1 MIVPF
6 NIAMEHSPE
15 SALLVLLLRV
25 KYGSS
30 AETEIDLFI
39 KEHAVN
45 YEKLFQ
51 LLKEHEVESILY
63 NTPVY
68 DFSDA
73 KVQLY
78 DLKQR
83 IEKRARINLL
93 LFTELLQ
100 LNSLLQENGFNFIF
114 YKGVLLSKLLFDDFT
129 TRSTSDIDVLIR
141 ATEFPAIRRLLLQN
155 GYEEVYFYPEN
166 YADYY
171 IKISREFTFKRKL
184 SDDLFISIEIQW
196 APLPAMYSIP
206 YNNDYFFENITTI
219 KLSGQDIPILKNE
232 QLLLILLL
240 HHGIADLWRN
250 FKHVFD
256 LAMFIKRYGKSLHW
270 EEIFI
275 QIEKW
280 NMSKSAF
287 VGLYLCKDLL
297 GSDFPFEVPL
307 NRYRSEGE
315 KVKSSL
321 LSYPLLP
328 KRKKNYSN
336 VQRQLLMSDNVLE
349 RSKLLLGYVETFL
362 YPSTT
367 DLEYLKFPKYL
378 FPLYFI
384 TKHFRF
390 ILKNRK

>member
-1 MIVPF
+1 MIAPL
-6 NIAMEHSPE
+6 NIAKEYSPE

-30 AETEIDLFI
+30 AVTEIDLFI
-39 KEHAVN
+39 KDHAIN

-63 NTPVY
+63 SIPVY

-73 KVQLY
+73 KTQLS

-83 IEKRARINLL
+83 IEKRARVNLL
-93 LFTELLQ
+93 LYSELLQ
-100 LNSLLQENGFNFIF
+100 LKSLLQENGFNVVF

-129 TRSTSDIDVLIR
+129 TRSTSDIDVLIK
-141 ATEFPAIRRLLLQN
+141 ATEFPAIRHLLLQN

-166 YADYY
+166 YLDYY

-206 YNNDYFFENITTI
+206 YNNDYFFENVTTI

-250 FKHVFD
+250 FKHIFD
-256 LAMFIKRYGKSLHW
+256 LAMFIKRYGKILNW
-270 EEIFI
+270 QEIFI

-280 NMSKSAF
+280 QMSKSAYIGF
-287 VGLYLCKDLL
+287 YLCKDLL
-297 GSDFPFEVPL
+297 GSEIPLEVPL
-307 NRYRSEGE
+307 NRYRNEEG

-321 LSYPLLP
+321 LSYPLIP

-336 VQRQLLMSDNVLE
+336 IQRQLLMTENVFE

-362 YPSTT
+362 HPSTT

-390 ILKNRK
+390 ILKKRK